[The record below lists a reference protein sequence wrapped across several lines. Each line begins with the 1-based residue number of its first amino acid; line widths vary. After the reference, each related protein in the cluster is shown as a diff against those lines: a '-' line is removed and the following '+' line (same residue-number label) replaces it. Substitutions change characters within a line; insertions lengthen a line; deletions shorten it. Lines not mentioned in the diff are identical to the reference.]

1 MAAIAGPMTIATR
14 SSLPSP
20 ARLTSSRAGLSRT
33 SGARRPA
40 RAPGRVSGATTC
52 VARATEA
59 GDTRP
64 PGSDAAAYDNASLLR
79 RLGETNATSPV
90 THRSGVPIFSVAA
103 RATEKTP
110 PSSPS
115 SPSAFQTFGRT
126 YWPFFLVLQTLALV
140 GAAISGV
147 SSRKKRVELAS
158 LNEKLRLLAD
168 RDDENACAFDWDNLE
183 GQCTDSW
190 PGAPQIAA
198 GTEAL
203 KAGNTEAALEAFQEA
218 RAACES
224 AFAKKEKEKNA
235 AKDALVDGNRSES
248 FAPAL
253 LSGVDAAAYL
263 AATKGYASCLTKFG
277 GAENLRV
284 AVRALQSVEGL
295 ARVAEDETVFG
306 SIADALTDLG
316 DLAGAGAYYDKVLE
330 MD

>member
-40 RAPGRVSGATTC
+40 RAPGRGSGATTC
-52 VARATEA
+52 VARATDA

-90 THRSGVPIFSVAA
+90 THRSGVPIFSVARVA
-103 RATEKTP
+103 ATEKTP

-126 YWPFFLVLQTLALV
+126 YWPFFLLLQTLALI

-158 LNEKLRLLAD
+158 LNEKLRLLAE

-224 AFAKKEKEKNA
+224 AFAKEKNA
-235 AKDALVDGNRSES
+235 ANDALADGPARA

>member
-52 VARATEA
+52 VARATDA

-79 RLGETNATSPV
+79 RLGETNATTPV
-90 THRSGVPIFSVAA
+90 THGSGVPVFSVAA

-158 LNEKLRLLAD
+158 LNEKLRLLAE
-168 RDDENACAFDWDNLE
+168 RDDENSCAFDWDNLE

-224 AFAKKEKEKNA
+224 AFAKEKNA
-235 AKDALVDGNRSES
+235 ANDALADGPARA

>member
-1 MAAIAGPMTIATR
+1 M
-14 SSLPSP
+14 
-20 ARLTSSRAGLSRT
+20 
-33 SGARRPA
+33 
-40 RAPGRVSGATTC
+40 
-52 VARATEA
+52 ARATEA

-110 PSSPS
+110 PSSSS

-126 YWPFFLVLQTLALV
+126 YWPFFLVLQTLALI

-147 SSRKKRVELAS
+147 SSRKKRLELAS
-158 LNEKLRLLAD
+158 LNEKLRQLAE

-224 AFAKKEKEKNA
+224 AFANDA
-235 AKDALVDGNRSES
+235 AGTAANDAAPSARA

>member
-64 PGSDAAAYDNASLLR
+64 PGSDAAASRASLLR
-79 RLGETNATSPV
+79 RLGEENATTPV

-224 AFAKKEKEKNA
+224 AFAKDKNA
-235 AKDALVDGNRSES
+235 ANDAANDALVDGPARA

-295 ARVAEDETVFG
+295 ARVAQDETVFG

>member
-1 MAAIAGPMTIATR
+1 MRATQ
-14 SSLPSP
+14 
-20 ARLTSSRAGLSRT
+20 TGDV
-33 SGARRPA
+33 
-40 RAPGRVSGATTC
+40 RAPGSDVSSS
-52 VARATEA
+52 R
-59 GDTRP
+59 
-64 PGSDAAAYDNASLLR
+64 ASLLR
-79 RLGETNATSPV
+79 RLGEEDATSV
-90 THRSGVPIFSVAA
+90 RRHTRTNQIFSVAVGKGA
-103 RATEKTP
+103 PSPATE
-110 PSSPS
+110 
-115 SPSAFQTFGRT
+115 PSAFQKFGRT
-126 YWPFFLVLQTLALV
+126 YWPFFLVLQTLALI
-140 GAAISGV
+140 GASISGV
-147 SSRKKRVELAS
+147 SSRKKRLELES
-158 LNEKLRLLAD
+158 LNEKLRLMAD

-224 AFAKKEKEKNA
+224 AFANEKANDA
-235 AKDALVDGNRSES
+235 ADDGALVGPARA

-295 ARVAEDETVFG
+295 ARVAQDETVFG

>member
-1 MAAIAGPMTIATR
+1 M
-14 SSLPSP
+14 
-20 ARLTSSRAGLSRT
+20 
-33 SGARRPA
+33 
-40 RAPGRVSGATTC
+40 
-52 VARATEA
+52 ARATEA
-59 GDTRP
+59 ETRD

-110 PSSPS
+110 PSSSS

-126 YWPFFLVLQTLALV
+126 YWPFFLVLQTLALI

-147 SSRKKRVELAS
+147 SSRKKRLELAS
-158 LNEKLRLLAD
+158 LNEKLRQLAE

-224 AFAKKEKEKNA
+224 AFAN
-235 AKDALVDGNRSES
+235 
-248 FAPAL
+248 
-253 LSGVDAAAYL
+253 DAAND
-263 AATKGYASCLTKFG
+263 AATTPRRPS
-277 GAENLRV
+277 R
-284 AVRALQSVEGL
+284 VRARSPVGRRRRGVPRRDQGL
-295 ARVAEDETVFG
+295 RELLDEVRG
-306 SIADALTDLG
+306 RGEPACR
-316 DLAGAGAYYDKVLE
+316 GAGAAVRGGSGARRGG
-330 MD
+330 

>member
-40 RAPGRVSGATTC
+40 RAPGRGSGATTC

-90 THRSGVPIFSVAA
+90 THRSGVPIFSVARVA
-103 RATEKTP
+103 ATEKTP
-110 PSSPS
+110 PSSSS

-126 YWPFFLVLQTLALV
+126 YWPFFLVLQTLALI

-147 SSRKKRVELAS
+147 SSRKKRLELAS
-158 LNEKLRLLAD
+158 LNEKLRQLAE

-224 AFAKKEKEKNA
+224 AFANEKANDA
-235 AKDALVDGNRSES
+235 APSARA
-248 FAPAL
+248 FAPDL

>member
-64 PGSDAAAYDNASLLR
+64 PGSDAAASRASLLR
-79 RLGETNATSPV
+79 RLGEENATSSPV

-158 LNEKLRLLAD
+158 LNEKLRQLAE

-190 PGAPQIAA
+190 PGAEAIAI
-198 GTEAL
+198 GTESL
-203 KAGNTEAALEAFQEA
+203 KLGNTEAALEAFQEA

-224 AFAKKEKEKNA
+224 AFANEKANDA
-235 AKDALVDGNRSES
+235 ADDGALVGPARA

>member
-1 MAAIAGPMTIATR
+1 M
-14 SSLPSP
+14 
-20 ARLTSSRAGLSRT
+20 
-33 SGARRPA
+33 
-40 RAPGRVSGATTC
+40 
-52 VARATEA
+52 ARATDA

-64 PGSDAAAYDNASLLR
+64 PGSDAAASRASLLR
-79 RLGETNATSPV
+79 RLGETNATTPV
-90 THRSGVPIFSVAA
+90 THGSGVPVFSVAA

-126 YWPFFLVLQTLALV
+126 YWPFFLLLQTLALI

-158 LNEKLRLLAD
+158 LNEKLRLLAE
-168 RDDENACAFDWDNLE
+168 RDDENSCAFDWDNLE

-224 AFAKKEKEKNA
+224 AFAKEKNA
-235 AKDALVDGNRSES
+235 ANDALADGPARA

>member
-1 MAAIAGPMTIATR
+1 M
-14 SSLPSP
+14 
-20 ARLTSSRAGLSRT
+20 
-33 SGARRPA
+33 
-40 RAPGRVSGATTC
+40 
-52 VARATEA
+52 ARATEA

-64 PGSDAAAYDNASLLR
+64 PGSDAAASRASLLR
-79 RLGETNATSPV
+79 RLGEENATSSPV
-90 THRSGVPIFSVAA
+90 THRSGVPIFSVA
-103 RATEKTP
+103 RVEKTP
-110 PSSPS
+110 TPSSPS

-158 LNEKLRLLAD
+158 LNEKLRLLAE

-224 AFAKKEKEKNA
+224 AFAKDKNAANDA
-235 AKDALVDGNRSES
+235 AKDALVDGPARA

-284 AVRALQSVEGL
+284 AVRALQSVEDL
-295 ARVAEDETVFG
+295 ARVAQDETVFG

>member
-20 ARLTSSRAGLSRT
+20 ARLTSSRAGLSRA

-64 PGSDAAAYDNASLLR
+64 PGSDAAASRASLLR

-110 PSSPS
+110 PSSSS

-158 LNEKLRLLAD
+158 LNEKLRLLAE

-224 AFAKKEKEKNA
+224 AFANEKANDA
-235 AKDALVDGNRSES
+235 ADDGALVGPARA

>member
-1 MAAIAGPMTIATR
+1 M
-14 SSLPSP
+14 
-20 ARLTSSRAGLSRT
+20 
-33 SGARRPA
+33 
-40 RAPGRVSGATTC
+40 
-52 VARATEA
+52 
-59 GDTRP
+59 
-64 PGSDAAAYDNASLLR
+64 
-79 RLGETNATSPV
+79 
-90 THRSGVPIFSVAA
+90 
-103 RATEKTP
+103 
-110 PSSPS
+110 
-115 SPSAFQTFGRT
+115 
-126 YWPFFLVLQTLALV
+126 
-140 GAAISGV
+140 
-147 SSRKKRVELAS
+147 
-158 LNEKLRLLAD
+158 
-168 RDDENACAFDWDNLE
+168 
-183 GQCTDSW
+183 
-190 PGAPQIAA
+190 
-198 GTEAL
+198 

-224 AFAKKEKEKNA
+224 AFAKEKNVFSA
-235 AKDALVDGNRSES
+235 NDALADGPGPARA

>member
-1 MAAIAGPMTIATR
+1 M
-14 SSLPSP
+14 
-20 ARLTSSRAGLSRT
+20 
-33 SGARRPA
+33 
-40 RAPGRVSGATTC
+40 
-52 VARATEA
+52 ARATQA

-158 LNEKLRLLAD
+158 LNEKLRLLAE

-224 AFAKKEKEKNA
+224 AFAKEKNA
-235 AKDALVDGNRSES
+235 ANDALADGPARA

>member
-52 VARATEA
+52 VARATDA

-64 PGSDAAAYDNASLLR
+64 PGSDAAASRASLLR
-79 RLGETNATSPV
+79 RLGETNATTPV
-90 THRSGVPIFSVAA
+90 THGSGVPVFSVAA

-126 YWPFFLVLQTLALV
+126 YWPFFLVLQTLALI

-158 LNEKLRLLAD
+158 LNEKLRLLAE
-168 RDDENACAFDWDNLE
+168 RDDENSCAFDWDNLE

-224 AFAKKEKEKNA
+224 AFAKEKNA
-235 AKDALVDGNRSES
+235 ANDALADGPARA

>member
-20 ARLTSSRAGLSRT
+20 ARLTSSRAGLSRA

-64 PGSDAAAYDNASLLR
+64 PGSDAAASRASLLR

-158 LNEKLRLLAD
+158 LNEKLRLLAE

-224 AFAKKEKEKNA
+224 AFANEKANDA
-235 AKDALVDGNRSES
+235 ADDGALVGPARA

>member
-64 PGSDAAAYDNASLLR
+64 PGSDAAASRASLLR
-79 RLGETNATSPV
+79 RLGEENATSSPV

-158 LNEKLRLLAD
+158 LNEKLRLLAE

-224 AFAKKEKEKNA
+224 AFAANEKNA
-235 AKDALVDGNRSES
+235 ANENDAVVDGPARA

-295 ARVAEDETVFG
+295 ARVAQDETVFG

>member
-64 PGSDAAAYDNASLLR
+64 PGSDAAASRASLLR

-158 LNEKLRLLAD
+158 LNEKLRLLAE

-224 AFAKKEKEKNA
+224 AFANEKANDA
-235 AKDALVDGNRSES
+235 ADDGALVGPARA

>member
-64 PGSDAAAYDNASLLR
+64 PGSDAAASRASLLR
-79 RLGETNATSPV
+79 RLGETNATTPV
-90 THRSGVPIFSVAA
+90 THGSGVPVFSVAA

-126 YWPFFLVLQTLALV
+126 YWPFFLLLQTLALI

-158 LNEKLRLLAD
+158 LNEKLRLLAE
-168 RDDENACAFDWDNLE
+168 RDDENSCAFDWDNLE

-224 AFAKKEKEKNA
+224 AFAKEKNA
-235 AKDALVDGNRSES
+235 ANDALADGPARA

>member
-52 VARATEA
+52 VARATDA

-64 PGSDAAAYDNASLLR
+64 PGSDAAASRASLLR

-126 YWPFFLVLQTLALV
+126 YWPFFLVLQTLALI

-158 LNEKLRLLAD
+158 LNEKLRLLAE

-224 AFAKKEKEKNA
+224 AFAKEKNVFSA
-235 AKDALVDGNRSES
+235 NDALADGPGPARA

>member
-1 MAAIAGPMTIATR
+1 M
-14 SSLPSP
+14 
-20 ARLTSSRAGLSRT
+20 
-33 SGARRPA
+33 
-40 RAPGRVSGATTC
+40 
-52 VARATEA
+52 ARATEA

-110 PSSPS
+110 PSSSS

-126 YWPFFLVLQTLALV
+126 YWPFFLVLQTLALI

-147 SSRKKRVELAS
+147 SSRKKRLELAS
-158 LNEKLRLLAD
+158 LNEKLRQLAE

-190 PGAPQIAA
+190 PGAEAIAI
-198 GTEAL
+198 GTESL
-203 KAGNTEAALEAFQEA
+203 KLGNTEAALEAFQEA
-218 RAACES
+218 RAACEK
-224 AFAKKEKEKNA
+224 AF
-235 AKDALVDGNRSES
+235 VDGEERKSEDS
-248 FAPAL
+248 DVSPGGRTFAPAR
-253 LSGVDAAAYL
+253 LSGVSAAAYL

-277 GAENLRV
+277 GTTNLKT
-284 AVRALQSVEGL
+284 AVSALQSVEAL
-295 ARVAEDETVFG
+295 ALHAGDETVFG
-306 SIADALTDLG
+306 AVADALTDLG
-316 DLAGAGAYYDKVLE
+316 DFAGAGAYYDKVLE

>member
-20 ARLTSSRAGLSRT
+20 ARLTSSRAGLSRA

-64 PGSDAAAYDNASLLR
+64 PGSDAAASRASLLR

-158 LNEKLRLLAD
+158 LNEKLRLLAE

-224 AFAKKEKEKNA
+224 AFAKEKNA
-235 AKDALVDGNRSES
+235 ANDALADGPARA

>member
-64 PGSDAAAYDNASLLR
+64 PGSDAAASRASLLR
-79 RLGETNATSPV
+79 RLGEENATSSPV

-224 AFAKKEKEKNA
+224 AFAKDKNA
-235 AKDALVDGNRSES
+235 ANDAANDALVDGPARA

-295 ARVAEDETVFG
+295 ARVAQDETVFG

>member
-1 MAAIAGPMTIATR
+1 M
-14 SSLPSP
+14 
-20 ARLTSSRAGLSRT
+20 
-33 SGARRPA
+33 
-40 RAPGRVSGATTC
+40 
-52 VARATEA
+52 ARATQA

-158 LNEKLRLLAD
+158 LNEKLRQLAE

-224 AFAKKEKEKNA
+224 AFANEKANDA
-235 AKDALVDGNRSES
+235 ADDGALVGPARA

>member
-1 MAAIAGPMTIATR
+1 M
-14 SSLPSP
+14 
-20 ARLTSSRAGLSRT
+20 
-33 SGARRPA
+33 
-40 RAPGRVSGATTC
+40 
-52 VARATEA
+52 ARATEA

-64 PGSDAAAYDNASLLR
+64 PGSDAAASRASLLR
-79 RLGETNATSPV
+79 RLGEENATTPV

-224 AFAKKEKEKNA
+224 AFAKEKNA
-235 AKDALVDGNRSES
+235 ANDALADGPARA

>member
-1 MAAIAGPMTIATR
+1 M
-14 SSLPSP
+14 
-20 ARLTSSRAGLSRT
+20 
-33 SGARRPA
+33 
-40 RAPGRVSGATTC
+40 
-52 VARATEA
+52 ARATEA

-90 THRSGVPIFSVAA
+90 THRSGVPIFSVARVA
-103 RATEKTP
+103 ATEKTP
-110 PSSPS
+110 PSSSS

-126 YWPFFLVLQTLALV
+126 YWPFFLVLQTLALI

-147 SSRKKRVELAS
+147 SSRKKRLELAS
-158 LNEKLRLLAD
+158 LNEKLRQLAE

-224 AFAKKEKEKNA
+224 AFATDA
-235 AKDALVDGNRSES
+235 ANDAANDAAPSARA
-248 FAPAL
+248 FAPDL